1 MEIYVLVLE
10 SHLPFGLL
18 AAGSL
23 SSTGKREREQKRGRR
38 HKGEG
43 RRRKSLGF
51 RRCHRRCRPW
61 CPFFLPQNRLGSISC
76 FGYPIDLLLSLRAL
90 PCWRR
95 SEQQDVRSGEGRCE
109 LEMTGRSREGEEGV
123 VAGSFGVV
131 LAVVSL
137 GENANIN
144 PLLIKFC
151 GLKNLFGWGLVE

>member
-1 MEIYVLVLE
+1 MEGKKVGAV
-10 SHLPFGLL
+10 
-18 AAGSL
+18 SL
-23 SSTGKREREQKRGRR
+23 KSAELFQWLTGDCDLFKWLTRKGG
-38 HKGEG
+38 GEG
-43 RRRKSLGF
+43 LGF
-51 RRCHRRCRPW
+51 RHRCCRHRCRPW